1 MSAAASWLPAAL
13 LPAMTDRLF
22 HLLRGA
28 FPDGDAAL
36 AAGAGAIARAAR
48 IPPERA
54 AALVS
59 PEARA
64 AAAASLAGARAVG
77 HTLLAFG
84 DEAYPRLLREVF
96 EPPRFLAVLGALDDA
111 EERRV
116 AIVGSRHTDGR
127 ARDAAGDL
135 ARALA
140 RRGYAVVSGL
150 ARGVDTAA
158 HEGALEG
165 GGRTIAVLGT
175 GLDAL
180 YPEENEDLARRAA
193 ASGALVSPFPPGTPP
208 LKPNFPMRNKTIA
221 GLCRA
226 VVVVQAPVRSGAL
239 ITARL
244 ALHANR
250 EVFAM
255 PGPVGE
261 VRYAGSNRLLRE
273 GAHVCLDL
281 GDVIAEMEG
290 AGAALAYWNEVGA
303 GDDAGGRGRARAGRA
318 AGGSPAADPLAAE
331 ERALLEALTG
341 DPAHVDEI
349 ARAADLAPAAL
360 LPLLLALEMKGAVR
374 ALPGAHYARRV
385 SLGP

>member
-1 MSAAASWLPAAL
+1 MSGARSWLSVAL
-13 LPAMTDRLF
+13 LPAMTDGIYGR
-22 HLLRGA
+22 LRGA
-28 FPDGDAAL
+28 FANAEAAL
-36 AAGAGAIARAAR
+36 AADAGALSRAAR

-59 PEARA
+59 REARA
-64 AAAASLAGARAVG
+64 AAAAALEAARAAG
-77 HTLLAFG
+77 HAFVEP
-84 DEAYPRLLREVF
+84 DDDAYPRLLREVH
-96 EPPRFLAVLGALDDA
+96 EPPRFLAVLGALDDP

-116 AIVGSRHTDGR
+116 AIVGSRGTDHR
-127 ARDAAGDL
+127 ARDATRDL

-140 RRGYAVVSGL
+140 ERGYCVVSGL

-175 GLDAL
+175 GLDTI
-180 YPEENEDLARRAA
+180 YPEENADLARRIAV
-193 ASGALVSPFPPGTPP
+193 SGALVSPFPAGTPP
-208 LKPNFPMRNKTIA
+208 LKPNFPLRNKTIA

-226 VVVVQAPVRSGAL
+226 TVVAQAPVRSGAL
-239 ITARL
+239 ITAQY

-250 EVFAM
+250 DVFAM

-261 VRYAGSNRLLRE
+261 ARYAGSNRLLRD

-281 GDVIAEMEG
+281 GDLIAELED
-290 AGAALAYWNEVGA
+290 AAAALAYWNE
-303 GDDAGGRGRARAGRA
+303 
-318 AGGSPAADPLAAE
+318 GSGEPAA
-331 ERALLEALTG
+331 ALGPGLTKDEKSLLGALTG

-349 ARAADLAPAAL
+349 ARAAGLAPAAL
-360 LPLLLALEMKGAVR
+360 LPLLLGLEMKGAVR

-385 SLGP
+385 TLGA